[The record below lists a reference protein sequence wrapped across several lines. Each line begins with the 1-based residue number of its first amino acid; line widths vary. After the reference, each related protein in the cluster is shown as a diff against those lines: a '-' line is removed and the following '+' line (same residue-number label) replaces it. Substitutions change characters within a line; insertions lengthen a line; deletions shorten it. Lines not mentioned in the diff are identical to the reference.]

1 MIELAQG
8 ADVLVHMLQMET
20 GTEPP
25 GDFRFCNG
33 THLDVAKLAAAA
45 QVRTLVATH
54 IGHRIDQPGT
64 RERLIAEMAREFSG
78 VIIWGADLMTIP
90 IGVG

>member
-1 MIELAQG
+1 
-8 ADVLVHMLQMET
+8 MLQMET

-45 QVRTLVATH
+45 AVRTLVATP
-54 IGHRIDQPGT
+54 HRSSHRSAGKRGKD
-64 RERLIAEMAREFSG
+64 
-78 VIIWGADLMTIP
+78 
-90 IGVG
+90 